1 MSMSSE
7 TPDPIAYPTVE
18 SVVGNTP
25 LVRLQRLTR
34 GSGGSIVLAKL
45 EGNNPAGSVKD
56 RPAFAMIAAAES
68 SGRLQPGATLVEA
81 TSGNTGIALAAA
93 AAVKGYRMILVM
105 PAGSSR
111 ERFSTMRAFGA
122 EIVETDQEL
131 GMEHA
136 RDVAET
142 IAVERSALRLDQ
154 FANPANPAAHAA
166 TTGPELW
173 QQTGGT
179 LTHVVCS
186 MGTTGTITGLSRSL
200 KEFSSGVTVIGVQP
214 APGSQI
220 PGIRAWSAEY
230 VPEIYDPTYIDEIRT
245 VTRERAIRTTQEL
258 ARREGLLLGMSS
270 GGAAAIALDVASENA
285 AATVVFIACDR
296 GDRYLSTGLFDDG
309 EIAKS
314 E

>member
-1 MSMSSE
+1 VTGVSGGA
-7 TPDPIAYPTVE
+7 PDPSRYPTVE

-25 LVRLQRLTR
+25 LVRLQRLTQ
-34 GSGGSIVLAKL
+34 GAGGSLVLAKL

-68 SGRLQPGATLVEA
+68 SGLLTPGATLVEA

-122 EIVETDQEL
+122 EIVETDQER
-131 GMEHA
+131 GIEHA
-136 RDVAET
+136 RDVAEE
-142 IAVERSALRLDQ
+142 IAAERSALRLDQ
-154 FANPANPAAHAA
+154 FANPANPASHEA

-179 LTHVVCS
+179 LTHVVSS

-200 KEFSSGVTVIGVQP
+200 KRLSPAVSVIGVQP
-214 APGSQI
+214 SPGSQI
-220 PGIRAWSAEY
+220 AGIRAWSPGYLPA
-230 VPEIYDPTYIDEIRT
+230 IYDPTHIDEIRT
-245 VTRERAIRTTQEL
+245 VSRERAISTTRDL
-258 ARREGLLLGMSS
+258 ARLEGLLLGVSS
-270 GGAAAIALDVASENA
+270 GGAAAIALDIARENA
-285 AATVVFIACDR
+285 GATVAFIACDR
-296 GDRYLSTGLFDDG
+296 GDRYLSTGLFDD
-309 EIAKS
+309 AP
-314 E
+314 